1 MNMDLDQTIV
11 HCDALLRHAVGDARY
26 PDRQHTP
33 LVALSREVVDTLLAA
48 GCRNQAAVVA
58 AIQSAQAAAAVANGV
73 VVQLDQQNAN
83 VSDVLVLHLSHVAP
97 RGS

>member
-1 MNMDLDQTIV
+1 MTFV
-11 HCDALLRHAVGDARY
+11 SGF
-26 PDRQHTP
+26 
-33 LVALSREVVDTLLAA
+33 
-48 GCRNQAAVVA
+48 QAAVVA

-97 RGS
+97 RSS